1 LPWGLEIDAKHIP
14 DGYELGTLFHPT
26 FLYESLGNLVLVVLL
41 LQVERRR
48 NLRPGMLFLCYTAGY
63 TLLRFFV
70 EGLRIDPAKSGG
82 GLRLN
87 QWTSLAVF
95 TTSVVLLIVMGRKK
109 AVTQSAVTQSTADAQ
124 PTPPEQ
130 SE

>member
-1 LPWGLEIDAKHIP
+1 
-14 DGYELGTLFHPT
+14 
-26 FLYESLGNLVLVVLL
+26 LVLVVLL
-41 LQVERRR
+41 LQIERRR

-109 AVTQSAVTQSTADAQ
+109 AVTQSVVIQSTVTQSAADAQ